1 LSFILLLTRLIAALL
16 SKIIELA
23 SIWRDWLNAYT
34 PRVLS
39 TSKSS
44 GLIMAETI
52 TGLLGS
58 LYHLILL
65 DLLFLLL
72 FLESVFDKEPLEDL
86 LRAPLDIKFYP
97 LLVSSYLRLF

>member
-1 LSFILLLTRLIAALL
+1 MSLIRLITAPL
-16 SKIIELA
+16 SKIVELA
-23 SIWRDWLNAYT
+23 SIWRDWLNVYT
-34 PRVLS
+34 LRVLS

-52 TGLLGS
+52 TRPLES
-58 LYHLILL
+58 LYYSVLL

-72 FLESVFDKEPLEDL
+72 FLELVFNKEPLKDP

-97 LLVSSYLRLF
+97 LLVSFYLRLF

>member
-1 LSFILLLTRLIAALL
+1 M
-16 SKIIELA
+16 

-34 PRVLS
+34 PRVLF

-44 GLIMAETI
+44 GLIMAKTI
-52 TGLLGS
+52 TRLLGS
-58 LYHLILL
+58 LYYLVLL

-72 FLESVFDKEPLEDL
+72 FLELVFNEEPLEDL
-86 LRAPLDIKFYP
+86 LGAPLDVKFYP